1 MPEQHFTKQD
11 WSLFSKKIAGWQ
23 EAYIAQLID
32 SYIQLL
38 NTDTNPS
45 DRFWELENRIKHD
58 RKSPGVLL
66 DMSRSN
72 MLYNILTLINN
83 DVITL
88 GDLNDFSD
96 DLKDTIRYLTERN

>member
-1 MPEQHFTKQD
+1 
-11 WSLFSKKIAGWQ
+11 
-23 EAYIAQLID
+23 
-32 SYIQLL
+32 
-38 NTDTNPS
+38 
-45 DRFWELENRIKHD
+45 
-58 RKSPGVLL
+58 
-66 DMSRSN
+66 MSRSN